1 MIKTFKE
8 YQASAVG
15 MRVSL
20 QRFLVEHPD
29 LPEDVIEL
37 MGIIEDSRLPHYRF
51 RKAYF
56 KDRQRSAFYSR

>member
-1 MIKTFKE
+1 MKMKTFKE

-37 MGIIEDSRLPHYRF
+37 MGLTYDGLGLGKVAMFQGQCQAVY
-51 RKAYF
+51 
-56 KDRQRSAFYSR
+56 